1 MGFGIN
7 LKRILKEKG
16 LTIKELAEI
25 SGVSVNT
32 LYSITKRDTEVPT
45 PEIIDKIVNA
55 LKINRTDLLTF
66 EDLNQSIK
74 NDLIS
79 LKQAETSLR
88 SKLFSIAEML
98 NSAALAEL
106 LKNAIDM
113 LQDEDDLYRSIFYK
127 NDKF

>member
-25 SGVSVNT
+25 SGVSINT
-32 LYSITKRDTEVPT
+32 LYSITKRDTEIPT

-55 LKINRTDLLTF
+55 LKIKETDLLTF
-66 EDLNQSIK
+66 EDLNQTIK

-88 SKLFSIAEML
+88 SKLYSIAEML

-106 LKNAIDM
+106 LNNAIDM
-113 LQDEDDLYRSIFYK
+113 LQDEDDIYRSIFYK

>member
-66 EDLNQSIK
+66 DDLNQSIK

-113 LQDEDDLYRSIFYK
+113 LQDEDDIYRSIFYK